1 MDDSLVGRFMTLMAH
16 PLPCYFINLAR
27 SHERRLRM
35 LQRLAAQG
43 LTGTRVEA
51 IDARD
56 TQQLEQRVRWSHEP
70 SPVIGRAITPV
81 EAAVTASHLLAIK
94 QAYTDGAAHAL
105 IFEDDVT
112 FDLRARWP
120 SGWDGLMS
128 SLPEQYGIAQLCVA
142 ALPYQL
148 DALFSGHERYVK
160 TDGIT
165 YASAAA
171 YRIERR
177 AMRVLLDTH
186 LRGDRIDLTTMSVP
200 SEMVLFGG
208 ALYRDASFVGPLL
221 SRIPLFLY
229 DGYDSEIGPDHN
241 DFLRPSR
248 DYVLTHYDV
257 LVRNSYHSPFADRST
272 PTIRARIKAWVSART
287 PSKPTFM
294 HPEALT
300 GEHLTRVRIEQLAE
314 YVDTVLPAQK
324 RPFIL
329 LTDHAAH
336 CRPAITSS
344 MRDIILGHPLLRAW
358 LSTHNNDHRIVSVP
372 VGLAYDPSRPPG
384 EQEREWQELRR
395 RALPL
400 RERLRE
406 PFWES
411 DHDALL
417 PWAQRM
423 TRYGRHAV
431 VVAPSHGFDCHEIW
445 HALYMGCMVVMP
457 STAQLFLGSGLPV
470 FSVDDIAALTT
481 ERVGSLLARCDPNH
495 QQAVDQTLSLAM
507 WQRYCRQK
515 CRSHSIFRGPSDLS
529 LSKT

>member
-1 MDDSLVGRFMTLMAH
+1 MDDSLVGRFMTFGAH
-16 PLPCYFINLAR
+16 ALPCYFINLAR

-56 TQQLEQRVRWSHEP
+56 TQQLEQRVRWSQEP
-70 SPVIGRAITPV
+70 SPVIGRAITPI
-81 EAAVTASHLLAIK
+81 EAAVTASHLLAIQ
-94 QAYTDGAAHAL
+94 QAYTDGAPHAL

-112 FDLRARWP
+112 FDLCARWP
-120 SGWDGLMS
+120 SGWDCLMS

-142 ALPYQL
+142 ALPHQL
-148 DALFSGHERYVK
+148 DTLFSGHERYVK
-160 TDGIT
+160 TDGVT

-186 LRGDRIDLTTMSVP
+186 LRGDCIDLTTMSVP

-208 ALYRDASFVGPLL
+208 ALHRDASFVGPLL
-221 SRIPLFLY
+221 SRVPLFLY
-229 DGYDSEIGPDHN
+229 DGYDSDIGPDHN

-248 DYVLTHYDV
+248 DYVLTHYDA
-257 LVRNSYHSPFADRST
+257 LVRNSYHSPFAER
-272 PTIRARIKAWVSART
+272 PAPNLKARIRTWVSARAAA
-287 PSKPTFM
+287 KPTLM
-294 HPEALT
+294 HPQALI
-300 GEHLTRVRIEQLAE
+300 GAHLTRVHIEQLAE
-314 YVDTVLPAQK
+314 YVETVLPTQK

-336 CRPAITSS
+336 HRPSITST
-344 MRDIILGHPLLRAW
+344 MRDTILGHRLVRAW
-358 LSTHNNDHRIVSVP
+358 LSTHNNDDRIVSVP

-395 RALPL
+395 HALPL
-400 RERLRE
+400 TERLRE
-406 PFWES
+406 PWLES
-411 DHDALL
+411 DQDRAL

-431 VVAPSHGFDCHEIW
+431 VVAPLHGFDCHEIW
-445 HALYMGCMVVMP
+445 HALYMGCIVVMP

-470 FSVDDIAALTT
+470 FSVDDIASLST
-481 ERVGSLLARCDPNH
+481 EQVGSLVARCDPNH
-495 QQAVDQTLSLAM
+495 HQAVEQTLSLAV
-507 WQRYCRQK
+507 WQRYCRHK
-515 CRSHSIFRGPSDLS
+515 RRSHSIFRGLSNLS